1 MSDALSAPTPSGGV
15 SMGDLVLACVVT
27 AAVSIGGC
35 FAASGYILDN
45 RDASLRTS
53 LPRIVTV
60 DEAAL
65 LKRFLSLPQ
74 NAEMNESEFET
85 ATLEW
90 SRQFQA
96 ISDGLASTENLIIL
110 RRSNVAA
117 GAKDLTDAIG
127 KALYGE

>member
-1 MSDALSAPTPSGGV
+1 MSEAVANPAPERSV
-15 SMGDLVLACVVT
+15 SMGDLALACVVT
-27 AAVSIGGC
+27 AAISLGGC
-35 FAASGYILDN
+35 FVASGFVLDA

-60 DEAAL
+60 DEATL
-65 LKRFLSLPQ
+65 LKRFLALPQ
-74 NAEMNESEFET
+74 NAEMSESEFET

-96 ISDGLASTENLIIL
+96 ISDGLAKKENLIIL

-117 GAKDLTDAIG
+117 GAKDLTNGIS

>member
-1 MSDALSAPTPSGGV
+1 MTEALSNPGSASGV

-35 FAASGYILDN
+35 FFASGYILED

-65 LKRFLSLPQ
+65 LKQFLALPQ
-74 NAEMNESEFET
+74 NAEMGESEFET

-96 ISDGLASTENLIIL
+96 ISDDLARTENLIII

-117 GAKDLTDAIG
+117 GAKDLTGAIG

>member
-1 MSDALSAPTPSGGV
+1 MSEVLPNPAPARGV
-15 SMGDLVLACVVT
+15 SMGDLALACAVT
-27 AAVSIGGC
+27 AAISIGGC
-35 FAASGYILDN
+35 FLASGYILDD
-45 RDASLRTS
+45 REASLRTS

-65 LKRFLSLPQ
+65 LKRFLALPQ
-74 NAEMNESEFET
+74 NAEISESEFET

-96 ISDGLASTENLIIL
+96 ISDDLARSENLIIL

-117 GAKDLTDAIG
+117 GAKDLTDAIS

>member
-1 MSDALSAPTPSGGV
+1 MSDALSNPVPAGGV

-35 FAASGYILDN
+35 FVASGFILDD

-65 LKRFLSLPQ
+65 LRRFLALPQ
-74 NAEMNESEFET
+74 NAEMSESEFET

-96 ISDGLASTENLIIL
+96 ISDDLARTENLIIL

-117 GAKDLTDAIG
+117 GAEDLTDAIG
-127 KALYGE
+127 KALNGE

>member
-1 MSDALSAPTPSGGV
+1 MSEALSNPGPISGV

-27 AAVSIGGC
+27 ASVSIGGC
-35 FAASGYILDN
+35 FVASGFILDN

-53 LPRIVTV
+53 LPRVVTV

-65 LKRFLSLPQ
+65 LKRFLALPQ
-74 NAEMNESEFET
+74 NAEMNEIEFET

-96 ISDGLASTENLIIL
+96 ISDGLAGEENLIIL

-117 GAKDLTDAIG
+117 GAEDLTDAIG

>member
-1 MSDALSAPTPSGGV
+1 MSEALSNPSPVSSV

-35 FAASGYILDN
+35 FVASGHILDN
-45 RDASLRTS
+45 RDTSLRTS

-74 NAEMNESEFET
+74 NAQMSESEFET
-85 ATLEW
+85 ATLDW

-96 ISDGLASTENLIIL
+96 ISNDLAATKNLIIF

-117 GAKDLTDAIG
+117 GAEDLTDAIG